1 MGLTRPGEFPFLCPK
16 PLGLLGISP
25 RAQGSACA
33 WIQIPQTTRKKPR
46 GLSEPLW
53 RSEQV
58 RLAALPWVP
67 LVVAELAAIEICCG
81 RILKDVHT
89 EGQKG
94 QSFIVLLWDSIT

>member
-1 MGLTRPGEFPFLCPK
+1 MR
-16 PLGLLGISP
+16 
-25 RAQGSACA
+25 
-33 WIQIPQTTRKKPR
+33 IPQTARKKPR

-67 LVVAELAAIEICCG
+67 LVVAGLAAIEICCG

-89 EGQKG
+89 EGQKVTEG
-94 QSFIVLLWDSIT
+94 DSRSLSSYGTPSLEK